1 MGIELNTMILGHV
14 IQMKA
19 EASPDKK
26 CVIFERDKNPDV
38 HLTYGDMWQN
48 SNKVA
53 AMLKREGVEK
63 GDKFAIMMRNHP
75 EFLYSMIAG
84 TLTGA
89 ISVPIDPRTKGQK
102 LKYYLQNSEAKI
114 VIITADMIPMV
125 EEIIGEIPQVKAVY
139 VNYMP
144 WEKKGAKY
152 PTIKEVLE
160 GPEEVVGNHL
170 ENPAHPME
178 IIYTSGTTG
187 DPKGVVCANN
197 RMAQYAMIGQMIWQ
211 YQEDDVLYTGLSLTH
226 GNAQAVTLMP
236 GIYME
241 RLTVL
246 SERFTKTRLWDIC
259 RKFGC
264 TTFSL
269 LRGMA
274 TGIYSEPEKPNDAD
288 NPVRFVISAGMP
300 RAIWE
305 PFEKRFDAK
314 ILEWYA
320 AVEGGFAY
328 KPVGQGP
335 VGSFGKPVAAMLEM
349 KIVDENDN
357 ECPPHVIGE
366 LVSRPAGGEKAE
378 VEYYK
383 NPDASK
389 NKVRGG
395 WLRSGDMGHTD
406 EEGWLFFDY
415 RKGGGL
421 RHNGDFVHPDFVE
434 KVIAEH
440 PDVTEVAVYGVTA
453 ASGAPGERDVVA
465 AIIPLDRATLNVASI
480 YDKCR
485 KELESNFVPSYVQV
499 LDEIPKTISEKPQ
512 ERFLIELFEND
523 KDNVY
528 TEERARQ
535 N

>member
-19 EASPDKK
+19 EASPDKE
-26 CVIFERDKNPDV
+26 CIIFERDKNPDV
-38 HLTYGDMWQN
+38 HVTYGDMWRN
-48 SNKVA
+48 TNKIA
-53 AMLKREGVEK
+53 AMLKKEDVGK

-75 EFLYSMIAG
+75 EFLYSMTAG

-102 LKYYLQNSEAKI
+102 LKYYLDNSEAK
-114 VIITADMIPMV
+114 VAIISADMIPTV
-125 EEIIGEIPQVKAVY
+125 EEIIQALPRVKAVY

-144 WEKKGAKY
+144 WEEKGSKY
-152 PTIKEVLE
+152 PTINEVLE
-160 GPEEVVGNHL
+160 GPDESVGNHL
-170 ENPAHPME
+170 EDPTHPME

-187 DPKGVVCANN
+187 DPKGVVCSNN
-197 RMAQYAMIGQMIWQ
+197 RIAQYALLAQMVWQ
-211 YQEDDVLYTGLSLTH
+211 YQEDEIVYTGLSLTH
-226 GNAQAVTLMP
+226 GNAQAVTVMP
-236 GIYME
+236 GIVLE
-241 RLTVL
+241 RLVVL
-246 SERFTKTRLWDIC
+246 SERFTKRRLWDIC

-269 LRGMA
+269 LGGMA

-305 PFEKRFDAK
+305 AFEERFDVK

-328 KPVGQGP
+328 KPIGEGP
-335 VGSFGKPVAAMLEM
+335 VGSFGKPVPGMLEM
-349 KIVDENDN
+349 KIVDENDS
-357 ECPPHVIGE
+357 ECPSNVIGE

-383 NPDASK
+383 NPDASEK
-389 NKVRGG
+389 KVRGG

-406 EEGWLFFDY
+406 EDGWLFFDY
-415 RKGGGL
+415 RKGGGI
-421 RHNGDFVHPDFVE
+421 RHNGDFVQPDYVE
-434 KVIAEH
+434 KVVAEH
-440 PDVTEVAVYGVTA
+440 PDVNEVAVYGVTA

-465 AIIPLDRATLNVASI
+465 AIVPIDRSTLNLASI

-485 KELESNFVPSYVQV
+485 KELESNFVPSYLQV
-499 LDEIPKTISEKPQ
+499 LDDIPKTISEKPQ
-512 ERFLIELFEND
+512 ERFLIELFDND
-523 KDNVY
+523 KDSVF

-535 N
+535 K